1 MYDDI
6 KRCYKQLLTTVRA
19 FNTTWPQLV
28 IDGKVWQL
36 PLLHEQRTP
45 DVIEV
50 SPLVGQHA
58 IDATIDA
65 IGTFERDI
73 GQAAGTVMRLPGY
86 FQLSTSV
93 LPLALAMNNA
103 KHALMAAIEAE
114 RIAQNLTPEMRPKL
128 MRRALGA
135 ATFSTKQLQRTLHAF
150 DGSPRRLS
158 FTWAGHTT
166 GNERIAVAKI
176 REKLSIAALARAERE
191 AIAVQ
196 QTPEYLDL
204 KMIVHLDD
212 TDILVKH
219 KNIAPHPRC
228 TIWFGPSGA
237 RWDAQPKANLPVF
250 VLAGDTPMKLS
261 ELKTFDKSA
270 RGERRCDTKSREA
283 VWAQRDMYLPI
294 AMDPLVH
301 DQAQPTT
308 DKHVRSTY
316 RIGGSIYLPVNGDAR
331 QAGAID

>member
-6 KRCYKQLLTTVRA
+6 KRSYKELTEAVHA
-19 FNTTWPQLV
+19 FNAAWPSLV

-36 PLLHEQRTP
+36 PLLQEQRTP

-50 SPLVGQHA
+50 QALTGQQA
-58 IDATIDA
+58 IEATIDA
-65 IGTFERDI
+65 IGTFERDV
-73 GQAAGTVMRLPGY
+73 GQAPGTVMRLPGY
-86 FQLSTSV
+86 FQLSASV
-93 LPLALAMNNA
+93 LPLALDMNNA
-103 KHALMAAIEAE
+103 KLQLMAAIEAE
-114 RIAQNLTPEMRPKL
+114 RIAQNLTPEMRPRV

-135 ATFSTKQLQRTLHAF
+135 ATFSTKQLQRTLHVF
-150 DGSPRRLS
+150 DGAPRRIS

-166 GNERIAVAKI
+166 SNERIAVAKI
-176 REKLSIAALARAERE
+176 REKLTAAALARAESE
-191 AIAVQ
+191 HIPVQ

-228 TIWFGPSGA
+228 TIWFGPTGE

-250 VLAGDTPMKLS
+250 VLAGETPMKLS

-270 RGERRCDTKSREA
+270 RGERRSDTKPREA
-283 VWAQRDMYLPI
+283 VWAQRDMYLPTV
-294 AMDPLVH
+294 AAGHEQNEEKPSTEKQVS
-301 DQAQPTT
+301 
-308 DKHVRSTY
+308 STY
-316 RIGGSIYLPVNGDAR
+316 RIGGAMYQPS
-331 QAGAID
+331 

>member
-6 KRCYKQLLTTVRA
+6 KRAYKELVAAVHT
-19 FNTTWPQLV
+19 FNATWPTLV
-28 IDGKVWQL
+28 VDGKVWQL

-45 DVIEV
+45 DVIEAQA
-50 SPLVGQHA
+50 LVGQQA

-65 IGTFERDI
+65 IASFERDV

-86 FQLSTSV
+86 FQLSQSV
-93 LPLALAMNNA
+93 LPLALDVNNA
-103 KHALMAAIEAE
+103 KLRLMAAIEAE
-114 RIAQNLTPEMRPKL
+114 RIAQNLTPEMRPRL

-135 ATFSTKQLQRTLHAF
+135 ATFSTKQLQRTVHAF
-150 DGSPRRLS
+150 DGAPRRLS

-176 REKLSIAALARAERE
+176 REKLTAAAQARAERE
-191 AIAVQ
+191 EIPIN

-212 TDILVKH
+212 TDVLVKH
-219 KNIAPHPRC
+219 KNVAPHPRC
-228 TIWFGPSGA
+228 TIWFGPTGQ

-250 VLAGDTPMKLS
+250 VLAGETPMKLS
-261 ELKTFDKSA
+261 ELKTFDKSV
-270 RGERRCDTKSREA
+270 RGERRRDTKAREA

-294 AMDPLVH
+294 ATAGKANDEEHSSPGKPVS
-301 DQAQPTT
+301 
-308 DKHVRSTY
+308 STY
-316 RIGGSIYLPVNGDAR
+316 RIGGATYQPS
-331 QAGAID
+331 